1 MTAEAKDAVDE
12 GLFSR
17 QIYAIGMDAMKK
29 LKASS
34 VLISGVGGLGAEIAK
49 DLILTGIDNI
59 TLLDDKVVEMADV
72 GANFCVSESDIGKN
86 RAVASRAKLAE
97 LNPMISVSV
106 STERLTTEIVS
117 KFRCV
122 VITDPRPQSELF
134 EISDFCHANK
144 IALVICETRGLF
156 GCMFTDFGDCFCVAD
171 PTGVPPAKFTIHNI
185 GCGEKTIITVEE
197 EAHGLGLMDLVKFH
211 GIEGVSEL
219 NGKVFPVTNVLTAAR
234 FEIDFDSSKCKY
246 TSENSPGYGEEVI
259 PEKKFEF
266 KRFRDAIKDPGLTRM
281 TDLCTIGRDQQV
293 TLAFVTAQRQR
304 DSKTTS
310 DFCELAK
317 AVNEELKLVEE
328 VDESLMK
335 EFDRESGAVIG
346 GMCAFYGGV
355 ASHEI
360 LKAVSQKFTPIQQF
374 LCLCYTQ
381 ALPTGTIE
389 YESKGDRYDS
399 YRQVFGNAQQ
409 ERMEKLNYFMVGA
422 GALGCELLKD
432 FAMAGFCTKGE
443 CVVTDMDSIE
453 KSNLS
458 RQFLFREADIGSMK
472 SETAAK
478 SVKLMNPSFNV
489 VAHTNRLAPDTR
501 SIYHDDFYEHL
512 DGVCNA
518 VDNMEAR
525 YFSDR
530 LCQLYQKPL
539 IDSGTLGPKAHM
551 HVSIPCLTSCFSD
564 RKREAGKGVAVCT
577 IHYYVRNID
586 DAITWT
592 KDRFNHQF
600 TSIPQSVNKFI
611 EDPDSFNKDLWAQ
624 LAEVNHFYSHDK
636 CRTFEDC
643 ISWARQLFEQY
654 FNFDIRDYTHKYPR
668 DQIDPN
674 TGAPFWNSTHRFPTP
689 ASYDPNNPM
698 HATFVRSAAAIW
710 AIAQNIEPV
719 DLESVP
725 SSAAKVAIPEWKYCE
740 PTTGVASDQAVQE
753 LVLKLKK
760 HNDGQHQLIVQQFE
774 KDDETNHHIDFIW
787 SCANIRAGNF
797 DVAPVDRLEAKRI
810 AGDIVPAMETT
821 TAAIT
826 GLVTLELYK
835 THSIVKKPL
844 SDFRSI
850 YLNLS
855 LGMYQ
860 FAEPMPCENRKC
872 EMTNKERSQ
881 WDRWIVEGDLTISE
895 FREKLKTDYNCKV
908 SGISEAFANTL
919 IWYEFSNTSVDAKI
933 SDIVAQLTGNKLSD
947 GQHYIPLQV
956 ESPDDPWDGVSHEI
970 VRFVPNILLKV
981 K

>member
-12 GLFSR
+12 SLFSR

-34 VLISGVGGLGAEIAK
+34 VLISGMGGLGAEIAK

-72 GANFCVSESDIGKN
+72 GVNFCVSESDIGKN
-86 RAVASRAKLAE
+86 RAVASHPKLVE
-97 LNPMISVSV
+97 LNPLLSVSV
-106 STERLTTEIVS
+106 STEPLTPKIVS
-117 KFRCV
+117 NFKCV

-134 EISDFCHANK
+134 EISDFCHAHN
-144 IALVICETRGLF
+144 IALLICETRGLF
-156 GCMFTDFGDCFCVAD
+156 GCMFTDFGECFCVAD
-171 PTGVPPAKFTIHNI
+171 PTGVPPQKFTIHNI
-185 GCGEKTIITVEE
+185 GCGEKTVISVEDE
-197 EAHGLGLMDLVKFH
+197 SHGLGYMDLVKFH
-211 GIEGVSEL
+211 GVEGVSEL
-219 NGKVFPVTNVLTAAR
+219 NGKVFPVTNVLTATR

-246 TSENSPGYGEEVI
+246 TSENSPGYGEQVI
-259 PEKKFEF
+259 REAKFEF
-266 KRFRDAIKDPGLTRM
+266 KPFREAIKDPGLTM
-281 TDLCTIGRDQQV
+281 LLDLCAFGRDQQV
-293 TLAFVTAQRQR
+293 TLAFVTAQKQR
-304 DSKTTS
+304 DSKSTT

-335 EFDRESGAVIG
+335 EFERESGAVIG

-355 ASHEI
+355 ASHEV

-374 LCLCYTQ
+374 LCVGYLP

-389 YESKGDRYDS
+389 YQPKGDRYDS

-409 ERMEKLNYFMVGA
+409 ERMEELNYFMIGA
-422 GALGCELLKD
+422 GALGCELLKN
-432 FAMAGFCTKGE
+432 FALAGFCTKGE

-472 SETAAK
+472 SEVAAK
-478 SVKLMNPSFNV
+478 AAKLMNPSFKV
-489 VAHTNRLAPDTR
+489 VAHTNRLAQDTR

-518 VDNMEAR
+518 VDNMDAR
-525 YFSDR
+525 HFSDR

-539 IDSGTLGPKAHM
+539 IDSGTLGPRAHM

-564 RKREAGKGVAVCT
+564 VKREGGKGVAVCT
-577 IHYYVRNID
+577 IHYYVRNIN

-600 TSIPQSVNKFI
+600 TSIPEAVNKFI
-611 EDPDSFNKDLWAQ
+611 NEPDSFNKDLWTQ
-624 LAEVNHFYSHDK
+624 LADVNHFYSHDK

-643 ISWARQLFEQY
+643 ISWARQLFERY
-654 FNFDIRDYTHKYPR
+654 FNFDIRDYTHKYPK
-668 DQIDPN
+668 DHIDPS
-674 TGAPFWNSTHRFPTP
+674 TGSPFWNSTHKFPTP
-689 ASYDPNNPM
+689 ASYDPNNQM
-698 HATFVRSAAAIW
+698 HATFVRAAAAIW
-710 AIAQNIEPV
+710 ANAQNIEPG

-740 PTTGVASDQAVQE
+740 PTTSDGSDEEVNE
-753 LVLKLKK
+753 LVRKLKE
-760 HNDGQHQLIVQQFE
+760 HNDGQQLVVQHFE
-774 KDDETNHHIDFIW
+774 KDDDANHHIDFIW
-787 SCANIRAGNF
+787 SCANIRAANF
-797 DVAPVDRLEAKRI
+797 EVAPVDRLEAKRI

-844 SDFRSI
+844 SDFRAVF
-850 YLNLS
+850 LNMS
-855 LGMYQ
+855 FGAFQ
-860 FAEPMPCENRKC
+860 FAEAMPCDHITC
-872 EMTNKERSQ
+872 QMTHKERSQ
-881 WDRWIVEGDLTISE
+881 WDRWIVEGDLTVNQ
-895 FREKLKTDYNCKV
+895 FREKLKTDYNCEIMA
-908 SGISEAFANTL
+908 ISEPFSNIM
-919 IWYEFSNTSVDAKI
+919 IWSEFSNTSADTKI
-933 SDIVAQLTGNKLSD
+933 SDIVAQLTGQELSD

-956 ESPDDPWDGVSHEI
+956 QSPDDPWDGVSHEI
-970 VRFVPNILLKV
+970 VKFVPNILLKV